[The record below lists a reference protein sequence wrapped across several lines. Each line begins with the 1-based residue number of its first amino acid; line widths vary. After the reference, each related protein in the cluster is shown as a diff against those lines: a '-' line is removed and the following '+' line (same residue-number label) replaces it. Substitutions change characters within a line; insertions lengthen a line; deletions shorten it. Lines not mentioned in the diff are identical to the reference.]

1 MATSSLSGSG
11 ASEPAIPSA
20 RPATA
25 AAASNLGACSGA
37 GPEFVQALG
46 LAEIPD
52 WGDSTAWQ
60 YWVIDTV
67 KRHEQQMGYQPH
79 PIGMT
84 MQFPVAEQTKVNDPL
99 LASRAEWVSPGYD
112 DEVFAAGGH
121 PMAPGSPQSRW
132 LEDPPAAD
140 GRKVVITDTDHY
152 APGRGDALW
161 AWKSFLRGHHPI
173 LMDYGL
179 IAGVKA
185 PDPAFEPA
193 RHAMG
198 DTLRYATRMNL
209 IATQPR
215 GELSS
220 TGYALASPG
229 KEYLVLDASDTG
241 GSFTVRLEPGTY
253 AAEWFSIDSR
263 ESIDG
268 KQITLET
275 PGRASFSTP
284 PGASGAAVLYLR
296 NVAR

>member
-1 MATSSLSGSG
+1 MT
-11 ASEPAIPSA
+11 
-20 RPATA
+20 R
-25 AAASNLGACSGA
+25 CS
-37 GPEFVQALG
+37 
-46 LAEIPD
+46 
-52 WGDSTAWQ
+52 
-60 YWVIDTV
+60 
-67 KRHEQQMGYQPH
+67 
-79 PIGMT
+79 
-84 MQFPVAEQTKVNDPL
+84 
-99 LASRAEWVSPGYD
+99 ASRAEWISPGYD

-193 RHAMG
+193 RYAMG

-229 KEYLVLDASDTG
+229 EEYLVLDASDTRRFVHRAAWSPAPTPQS
-241 GSFTVRLEPGTY
+241 GSRST
-253 AAEWFSIDSR
+253 AAR
-263 ESIDG
+263 RIDG
-268 KQITLET
+268 EQITVER
-275 PGRASFSTP
+275 PGRASFSPP
-284 PGASGAAVLYLR
+284 PGAAGPAVLYLR
-296 NVAR
+296 NVEH